1 MYGAFTLDLVGQATP
16 TNGGLGEAATP
27 EGQDLIVTRCILYRI
42 TPSASAANINVG
54 FGAAGADNS
63 DQISAVAIN
72 GVVAGT
78 AINGLAPAAE
88 AAVTVW
94 GANQVLNATSSADS
108 SGFTGRVYVEY
119 QRTED
124 EE

>member
-1 MYGAFTLDLVGQATP
+1 MYGAFTLDLAGQATP
-16 TNGGLGEAATP
+16 TNGGLGEAANP

-42 TPSASAANINVG
+42 TASTGAANINVG
-54 FGAAGADNS
+54 IGTAGADNS

-72 GVVAGT
+72 GAVAGT
-78 AINGLAPAAE
+78 AVNALTPAAE
-88 AAVTVW
+88 AAVTIW

-108 SGFTGRVYVEY
+108 TGFTGRVYVEY